1 MGSVAVRLGFK
12 FPKVRGG
19 CERNF
24 VELVSTFDISQASW
38 RSYARFVEDPAKLA
52 SALTAPS
59 KALCIRSAADVA
71 DILDGGEECVRGLV
85 LHISPFVQAEVAM
98 MMTRYGNLR
107 GRNGRQ
113 EVQDL
118 VQDVFVILFKDNG
131 KTLRAWRADGGR
143 KFGSFVR
150 LVAKRRLLSVMRTRT
165 KNPWPDEPTDNETLD
180 RSVRASE
187 VDSAVGFRE
196 ELEILW
202 EKLSRWFG
210 DEDHRL
216 FRLFFVEGLSIDEVE
231 TMTGK
236 NRQALYSWR
245 RELRKFARSVR
256 DGKAIA

>member
-1 MGSVAVRLGFK
+1 M
-12 FPKVRGG
+12 
-19 CERNF
+19 
-24 VELVSTFDISQASW
+24 ELASTFDISQAW
-38 RSYARFVEDPAKLA
+38 GRSYARFREDPAKLP
-52 SALTAPS
+52 SVLTAS
-59 KALCIRSAADVA
+59 SRALCIRSAADVA
-71 DILDGGEECVRGLV
+71 DILDAGEERVRDLV
-85 LHISPFVQAEVAM
+85 SHIAPFVQAEVAM
-98 MMTRYGNLR
+98 MMTRYGNSR

-131 KTLRAWRADGGR
+131 KTLRSWRADGGR

-165 KNPWPDEPTDNETLD
+165 KNPWPDEPTDHETLD
-180 RSVRASE
+180 RSVRVST
-187 VDSAVGFRE
+187 VDSSVGFRE
-196 ELEILW
+196 ELEVLW

-216 FRLFFVEGLSIDEVE
+216 FHLFFVEGLSIEEVE

-256 DGKAIA
+256 DGKATA